1 MKRTLPPSSLMAPAT
16 VAQGGFTL
24 VELLITVVAFAII
37 VGLAVPA
44 FRSFLQNDRQWM
56 LQNSLVLAL
65 NAARSEAIKQDSA
78 KGVQVCASVS
88 GTACDGAS
96 WAQGWIVLN
105 PSAPPPNSQVI
116 QSVGA
121 LPANTTLTEGNNN
134 LSVTF
139 LSNGSI
145 NSPVAF
151 SFTLCDARGG
161 THARYLQVNPM
172 GRVAASQKVGYDLN
186 NPAAALVCP

>member
-1 MKRTLPPSSLMAPAT
+1 MTKTLPPSLLGAPAA
-16 VAQGGFTL
+16 VVQRGFTL
-24 VELLITVVAFAII
+24 VELLITVAVFALI

-56 LQNSLVLAL
+56 LQSSLVLAL

-78 KGVQVCASVS
+78 NGVQVCASLS
-88 GTACDGAS
+88 GTACDGTS

-105 PSAPPPNSQVI
+105 PSAPPPNSQVT

-139 LSNGSI
+139 LSNGSV
-145 NSPVAF
+145 NAAVAF
-151 SFTLCDARGG
+151 RLCDARGG
-161 THARYLQVNPM
+161 TQARYLQVNSM
-172 GRVAASQKVGYDLN
+172 GRVAASQKVGYDLSSV
-186 NPAAALVCP
+186 ALVCP